1 MLTPV
6 TTVSARGPGL
16 TDRVPAWSLALTSI
30 LCVQLGA
37 ALSIGLF
44 SQVGPAGAAWLRL
57 VAGGV
62 IFLLVARPRL
72 RSYTLRELRTPILL
86 GVVTGVM
93 TVCFLEAIDRIP
105 LGTTVAIEFLGPL
118 TVGVLR
124 SPSRRT
130 AGWPVLAFVG
140 VLALTQPWT
149 GSIDGAGV
157 LFALA
162 AGTGWGLY
170 ILLTQHVGD
179 RFAGIEG
186 LAISIPVAALTAA
199 IAGVPQAWGHITPHV
214 VVVSVALAVLMP
226 VIPFTLELLALRRL
240 TAAAFGTL
248 MALEPAI
255 GTLWGIVLLSQVP
268 DALQA
273 VGVALV
279 VIAGVGAERAGHRD
293 PHDHARFESPGTA

>member
-1 MLTPV
+1 MPTPRD
-6 TTVSARGPGL
+6 ARPAL
-16 TDRVPAWSLALTSI
+16 TDRVPAWSLALTAIVS
-30 LCVQLGA
+30 VQLGA

-44 SQVGPAGAAWLRL
+44 AQVGPAGAAWLRL

-62 IFLLVARPRL
+62 ILLVIVRPDL
-72 RSYTLRELRTPILL
+72 RQYTLRELRTPILL

-130 AGWPVLAFVG
+130 VGWPVLAFVG

-149 GSIDGAGV
+149 GDIDPIGV

-162 AGTGWGLY
+162 AATGWGLY
-170 ILLTQHVGD
+170 ILLTQNVGD

-186 LAISIPVAALTAA
+186 LAISIPVAAVTAA
-199 IAGVPQAWGHITPHV
+199 VVGIPQAWGHITLHV
-214 VVVSVALAVLMP
+214 VLVSTALAVIMP

-240 TAAAFGTL
+240 TASAFGTL
-248 MALEPAI
+248 MSLEPAV

>member
-1 MLTPV
+1 MS
-6 TTVSARGPGL
+6 TTRDARPAL
-16 TDRVPAWSLALTSI
+16 TDRVPAWSLALTAIVS
-30 LCVQLGA
+30 VQLGA

-44 SQVGPAGAAWLRL
+44 AEVGPAGAAWLRL
-57 VAGGV
+57 VAGGL
-62 IFLLVARPRL
+62 ILLVIVRPDL
-72 RSYTLRELRTPILL
+72 RQYTLRELRTPILL

-130 AGWPVLAFVG
+130 VGWPVLAFVG

-149 GSIDGAGV
+149 GDIDPIGV

-162 AGTGWGLY
+162 AATGWGLY
-170 ILLTQHVGD
+170 ILLTQNVGD

-186 LAISIPVAALTAA
+186 LAISIPVAAVTAA
-199 IAGVPQAWGHITPHV
+199 VVGIPQAWGHITLHV
-214 VVVSVALAVLMP
+214 VIVSTALAVIMP

-240 TAAAFGTL
+240 TASAFGTL
-248 MALEPAI
+248 MSLEPAV
-255 GTLWGIVLLSQVP
+255 GMLWGIVLLSQVP
-268 DALQA
+268 DPLQV

-279 VIAGVGAERAGHRD
+279 VIAGIGAERTGHRD
-293 PHDHARFESPGTA
+293 TSEHAQFETPGTA